1 MINPICLATRGFFER
16 DRNFYLGGMATNIFL
31 TREGPP
37 ASLALALENDRL
49 GEEALHR
56 LDFFSAMFLP
66 VLSAVPK
73 RDANERAELRDA
85 IAAIAVE
92 RWRLMH
98 QGSLPDSLSDLVP
111 AFLAA
116 IPADPYDGK
125 PLRYKKLK
133 KSYSV
138 YSIGPN
144 LRDDGGK
151 RRPQPSARVPFEE
164 RNNYDIVFTVER

>member
-1 MINPICLATRGFFER
+1 MSG
-16 DRNFYLGGMATNIFL
+16 
-31 TREGPP
+31 
-37 ASLALALENDRL
+37 
-49 GEEALHR
+49 
-56 LDFFSAMFLP
+56 
-66 VLSAVPK
+66 VPK
-73 RDANERAELRDA
+73 RDANARAELRDA

-111 AFLAA
+111 AFLPAV
-116 IPADPYDGK
+116 PADPYDAQ

-133 KSYSV
+133 KGYCI

-144 LRDDGGK
+144 LKDDGGK
-151 RRPQPSARVPFEE
+151 PRPQPSARVPFEE